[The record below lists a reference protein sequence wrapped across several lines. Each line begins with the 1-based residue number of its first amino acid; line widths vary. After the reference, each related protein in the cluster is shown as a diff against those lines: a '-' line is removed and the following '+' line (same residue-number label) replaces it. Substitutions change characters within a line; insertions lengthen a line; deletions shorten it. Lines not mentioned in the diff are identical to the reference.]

1 MRVEVSCGRALPYD
15 NEEPLKEPRHLFI
28 IAGDADGNLGDRA
41 ILFGLCRLI
50 RELRPDVGITV
61 VSTDPR
67 RMAKDLG
74 VTAIPKGPGG
84 LLAQLRAMA
93 GADLVL
99 CGGGGLFQDD
109 DSLVK
114 MPYWALRVLAARLL
128 AGRVVGFALGVGP
141 LEARSSRLAA
151 RLAFACMER
160 VSVRDRE
167 ALAVAQPLSRKP
179 VDLVPDSALLLEPT
193 PPAAVEA
200 WLREQG
206 VPLDGRPLVG
216 VAVRRWFPPRRRL
229 VPNQISARFVKPKEG
244 DAPEAARLP
253 ALIARALDAAA
264 KVRPFHVLFLPTYLL
279 PHEADD
285 KVAEAAL
292 ADMRVATG
300 QILRL
305 GDPALYKGVA
315 GRLNLL
321 VGGRMHPTILAAG
334 MGTPVIGLAYNMKF
348 KGFFDLI
355 GQSSRL
361 FDVADFVR
369 GGREAELATLIVQA
383 LGGTA
388 GSAPDTRELDGRI
401 RGFTQDILRVAA

>member
-1 MRVEVSCGRALPYD
+1 M
-15 NEEPLKEPRHLFI
+15 KEPFHLLV

-50 RELRPDVGITV
+50 RESRPDARITV
-61 VSTDPR
+61 VSADPG
-67 RMAKDLG
+67 RMARDLG
-74 VTAIPKGPGG
+74 VEAIPKGPGG
-84 LLAQLRAMA
+84 LPAQLRAMA
-93 GADLVL
+93 KADLVL

-179 VDLVPDSALLLEPT
+179 VDLVPDTALLLEPA

-200 WLREQG
+200 WLRGQG

-229 VPNQISARFVKPKEG
+229 VPNQISARFVKPKEA

-253 ALIARALDAAA
+253 RLIARALDAAA
-264 KVRPFHVLFLPTYLL
+264 ARRPFHALFLPTYLL

-285 KVAEAAL
+285 RVAEAAL
-292 ADMRVATG
+292 AEMRVATG

-315 GRLNLL
+315 GRLDLL

-355 GQSSRL
+355 GQGERL
-361 FDVADFVR
+361 FDVAGFAR
-369 GGREAELATLIVQA
+369 GGQEEALAERIVAA
-383 LGGTA
+383 LDGTA
-388 GSAPDTRELDGRI
+388 GNAPDTGALDGRI
-401 RGFTQDILRVAA
+401 RGFARDVLGRAA